1 MTRNLSVEAANRTT
15 FDKHTSKKLTTPTHA
30 NKKGGLAK
38 FYNWKVVK
46 VNANLSTFG
55 VEK

>member
-1 MTRNLSVEAANRTT
+1 MTINLSVEAANRTT
-15 FDKHTSKKLTTPTHA
+15 FDKDTSKKLTTPTHA